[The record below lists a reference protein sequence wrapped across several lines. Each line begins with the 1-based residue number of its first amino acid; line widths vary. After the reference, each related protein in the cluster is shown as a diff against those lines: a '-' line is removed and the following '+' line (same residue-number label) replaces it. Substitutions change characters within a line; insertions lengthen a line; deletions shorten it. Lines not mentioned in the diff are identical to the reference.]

1 MADTD
6 LEGASG
12 GAEPL
17 QRSNDVQN
25 VQSTNDDHGNIDVHI
40 QNGSTNIQNTDI
52 FLGGK
57 KIFIVSKQKNRQK
70 IQKIDIYN
78 IHKLYTK

>member
-17 QRSNDVQN
+17 QRSNDDQN
-25 VQSTNDDHGNIDVHI
+25 VQSTNDDHGNID
-40 QNGSTNIQNTDI
+40 
-52 FLGGK
+52 FFYFFYL
-57 KIFIVSKQKNRQK
+57 FFFF
-70 IQKIDIYN
+70 
-78 IHKLYTK
+78 

>member
-1 MADTD
+1 MTDTD

-25 VQSTNDDHGNIDVHI
+25 VQSTNADHGNIDVHN
-40 QNGSTNIQNTDI
+40 QNGSTNI
-52 FLGGK
+52 
-57 KIFIVSKQKNRQK
+57 
-70 IQKIDIYN
+70 
-78 IHKLYTK
+78 